1 MDGWTTSGWIGFGVG
16 ALVWFLFW
24 IAIIYVCF
32 EKGKSGYGWLGM
44 LGFFF
49 PVLFVFPIV
58 GVARIAKPSSD
69 YATSNYHEGKMGI
82 AVERF
87 PDDPGPRPDW
97 MQHHITFGE

>member
-1 MDGWTTSGWIGFGVG
+1 
-16 ALVWFLFW
+16 
-24 IAIIYVCF
+24 
-32 EKGKSGYGWLGM
+32 M

-87 PDDPGPRPDW
+87 PDDTGPRPDW